1 MSFLRL
7 TGGMRVAVEPITP
20 EEFEPFGR
28 IISAPPSI
36 GRESF
41 ADALDHDQRPAVLST
56 THVGPSELPLT
67 IDQLERHPHSSQT
80 FLPLDV
86 SRWIV
91 VVSPGPTAEGL
102 LAFTVG
108 SGLGVSFNRGTW
120 HAGLTALDREAH
132 FAVLMWKDGLTDD
145 EFMSLEETVSVTA

>member
-1 MSFLRL
+1 
-7 TGGMRVAVEPITP
+7 MRVAAEPITP
-20 EEFEPFGR
+20 EMFEPFGT

-41 ADALDHDQRPAVLST
+41 AHALDHDQRPAVLST
-56 THVGPSELPLT
+56 THVGPSDLPLT
-67 IDQLERHPHSSQT
+67 INQLERHPHSSQT

-91 VVSPGPTAEGL
+91 VVSPGPTADGL
-102 LAFTVG
+102 RAFTVG

-120 HAGLTALDREAH
+120 HAGLTALDRAAS
-132 FAVLMWKDGLTDD
+132 FAVLMWKDGETDD
-145 EFMSLEETVSVTA
+145 EFVLLEATVIVTA